1 MCRQLEMIGLCICGM
16 PRYRML
22 RFIFKVLNLNSR
34 IQAFGLRTTVTKL
47 GGKKDDNDYS
57 GKKKVTGNFKWR
69 CYCSKHHYH
78 LFISYLGSEVL
89 DEYSGGTWALASQY
103 SVN

>member
-47 GGKKDDNDYS
+47 GGKK
-57 GKKKVTGNFKWR
+57 R
-69 CYCSKHHYH
+69 
-78 LFISYLGSEVL
+78 
-89 DEYSGGTWALASQY
+89 
-103 SVN
+103 